1 MTTFLVTGASRGIGM
16 ALCETIVARGDRVI
30 ATLRDPFR
38 APEFLRTA
46 PAAQVAVIG
55 LDVASGESIRRA
67 AAAVGEPVDVL
78 VNNAGIS
85 PKGRQNALDMD
96 PVLFTETMSVNVLA
110 PLQVTVAF
118 LPHLRR
124 SSRAR
129 VATISSQMGAS
140 VYPGSDR
147 LAYRISKAAVNKAM
161 QGLAN
166 DLAPEG
172 IAVAAIHPG
181 WVRTDMGGPAA
192 SLSPAESAAGCLA
205 VIDGLTM
212 ERSGGFY
219 RWDGSVHPW

>member
-1 MTTFLVTGASRGIGM
+1 MTTFLVTGASRGIGL
-16 ALCETIVARGDRVI
+16 ALAEAIVARGDRVI
-30 ATLRDPFR
+30 ATVRDPFR
-38 APEFLRTA
+38 VPDFLKTA
-46 PAAQVAVIG
+46 PAAQLAVIG
-55 LDVASGESIRRA
+55 LNVTDAASLRRA
-67 AAAVGEPVDVL
+67 AESVREPVDVL

-85 PKGRQNALDMD
+85 PKGAQNALDMD
-96 PVLFTETMSVNVLA
+96 PALFAETMAVNVLA
-110 PLQVTVAF
+110 PLKVTAAF

-124 SSRAR
+124 SARPR

-161 QGLAN
+161 QGLAT
-166 DLAPEG
+166 DLKPEG
-172 IAVAAIHPG
+172 IPVAAIHPG
-181 WVRTDMGGPAA
+181 WVRTDMGGPSA

-219 RWDGSVHPW
+219 RWDGTVHPW